1 VLDAGETFIGLV
13 YIGLTIWNFKAAEII
28 YDNVISE
35 GFSRCDKQL
44 HELFKLMRHIFE
56 NSVYNWLT
64 ACKDLIFSIL
74 AGIIPKLPT
83 AVRMPLEFLGIT
95 KYLEE
100 SVGKYKNFEEEKKKK
115 EKEYIE

>member
-1 VLDAGETFIGLV
+1 MVL
-13 YIGLTIWNFKAAEII
+13 
-28 YDNVISE
+28 
-35 GFSRCDKQL
+35 GFL
-44 HELFKLMRHIFE
+44 I
-56 NSVYNWLT
+56 
-64 ACKDLIFSIL
+64 KDLIFSIL